1 MEPDATCRYDYVKVL
16 DTDGTSIL
24 ARLCGDSLP
33 SQIRS
38 SGNRM
43 TVIFLSD
50 HSVNKKGFKATW
62 SAVTGTSAGEVTSPN
77 YPAKYPHNKQ
87 EVKTISVPKGKKIQ
101 LTFTYF
107 AIEFYEEGGQ
117 KSCPYDKLDIFD
129 GAEAA
134 ADKKSYVRII

>member
-1 MEPDATCRYDYVKVL
+1 
-16 DTDGTSIL
+16 
-24 ARLCGDSLP
+24 
-33 SQIRS
+33 
-38 SGNRM
+38 M

-134 ADKKSYVRII
+134 ADKKSYTLCGFELSSLPLNPIISAGNALTLAFSSDGGVAYSGFRATWKAV